1 MMLRYNSIWREVCY
15 MKLFVTTKKKPSL
28 KHVLFAL
35 LLISLAVIWFFIL
48 EKIHYNCPWLYLF
61 HVYCPGCG
69 GMRMI
74 LSILHLDFYQAFRY
88 NPFLFILF
96 ILGLI
101 YLIIM
106 LIIYKKKKVF
116 ILPSR
121 NFWIFILILLVL
133 FAVLRNFE
141 TFSYLIPTEV

>member
-1 MMLRYNSIWREVCY
+1 
-15 MKLFVTTKKKPSL
+15 MKFFVTTKKRPSL
-28 KHVLFAL
+28 KQVLFSL
-35 LLISLAVIWFFIL
+35 LLLVLAIIWFIIL
-48 EKIHYNCPWLYLF
+48 DKIHYNCPWLYLF

-88 NPFLFILF
+88 NPFLFILL
-96 ILGLI
+96 IIGLI

-116 ILPSR
+116 ILPSK
-121 NFWIFILILLVL
+121 NTWIIILILLII
-133 FAVLRNFE
+133 FALLRNADAFI
-141 TFSYLIPTEV
+141 YLIPTEV